1 MRAVRRAPDEFKK
14 VYLEL
19 PQGAVDRLKELA
31 RMRGEVYSAYVRRL
45 LLAVLDRELAA
56 LGYFDGE

>member
-1 MRAVRRAPDEFKK
+1 MGSVKRRPEEYKK

-31 RMRGEVYSAYVRRL
+31 RMHGELYSAYVRRL
-45 LLAVLDRELAA
+45 LLQVLDAELATV
-56 LGYFDGE
+56 GYFDEK

>member
-1 MRAVRRAPDEFKK
+1 MDVVKRAPDEYKK

-31 RMRGEVYSAYVRRL
+31 RMRGELYSAYVRRL
-45 LLAVLDRELAA
+45 LLQILDRELSAV
-56 LGYFDGE
+56 GYFDAK